1 MSRAFE
7 VGVRHINNAIE
18 SAFKTLLEE
27 KHLYQSVSI
36 DLREN
41 ARAVASEVGS
51 IRDEDGGSAESEP
64 ERLASLTRA
73 LVEFAE
79 SRWICAQS
87 TEHRAFY
94 HRGDPFFRAWPF
106 TIPNVRLFC
115 QPCRRREPFN
125 VVKADDYLYEGLEK
139 PPTLSI
145 DELALLPRRPSDQV
159 FAVSLLCQGCQAIAE
174 VLLVRRFAAKQ
185 RLVLSGRTPMAAV
198 ELPSYVQGPEAT
210 FYEGAIVAF
219 RTGRA
224 LAAVF
229 YLRTF
234 IEQFARRVASIEGR
248 FSGDEIMEAYASTI
262 PPELRSAIPSL
273 REWYGKLSDDL
284 HAARGD
290 EALFAKAMDSINKHF
305 DIRRA
310 FGL

>member
-1 MSRAFE
+1 
-7 VGVRHINNAIE
+7 VRRINIAIE

-36 DLREN
+36 DLGQV
-41 ARAVASEVGS
+41 ARSVASEVGD
-51 IRDEDGGSAESEP
+51 IRDEDGDSAEAEP
-64 ERLASLTRA
+64 ERLASLTQA

-87 TEHRAFY
+87 TEYRAFY
-94 HRGDPFFRAWPF
+94 RRGDPFFKAWPF
-106 TIPNVRLFC
+106 TMPAVRLFC

-139 PPTLSI
+139 PPTMSI
-145 DELALLPRRPSDQV
+145 DELALLPRRPSDQAFV
-159 FAVSLLCQGCQAIAE
+159 VSLLCQGCQAIAE

-185 RLVLSGRTPMAAV
+185 RLVLSGRTPMAFV
-198 ELPSYVQGPEAT
+198 ELPPYVEGPEKK
-210 FYEGAIVAF
+210 FYEGAIVAS
-219 RTGRA
+219 RTGRT

-234 IEQFARRVASIEGR
+234 IEQFARRMAGVEGR
-248 FSGDEIMEAYASTI
+248 LSGDEIMEAYASKI
-262 PPELRSAIPSL
+262 PPDLRSAMPSL
-273 REWYGKLSDDL
+273 REWYAKLSDDL
-284 HAARGD
+284 HGARGD
-290 EALFAKAMDSINKHF
+290 DNLFAKALDSINKHF

-310 FGL
+310 VGL